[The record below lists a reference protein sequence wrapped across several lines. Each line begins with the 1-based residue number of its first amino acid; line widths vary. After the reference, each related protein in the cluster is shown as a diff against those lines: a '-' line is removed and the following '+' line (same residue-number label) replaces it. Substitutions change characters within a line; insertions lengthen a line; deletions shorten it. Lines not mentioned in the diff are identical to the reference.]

1 MSSIIGSV
9 KDLIASVFEV
19 IFSVFRGAFDLFS
32 DLITALVHTITG
44 FFQMVLSTI
53 GNVFEAA
60 GGVGKFVAS
69 NIVVIALIA
78 AGIFGYLQY
87 QARQGRT
94 VKVGDKKLN

>member
-1 MSSIIGSV
+1 MIIDDFLWLG
-9 KDLIASVFEV
+9 
-19 IFSVFRGAFDLFS
+19 
-32 DLITALVHTITG
+32 
-44 FFQMVLSTI
+44 
-53 GNVFEAA
+53 
-60 GGVGKFVAS
+60 